1 MRKTALALG
10 TAAVALLAGLGAAQA
25 ATPKDGLVM
34 ADFIDDIIS
43 LGPAEVFEFSAAEYQ
58 AQVYDRLVTYPVD
71 DVENLKGHVAESWT
85 VSDDG
90 LTFTFKIRD
99 GIKFHSGNPL
109 TAEDVAYS
117 LQRVVAL
124 NKSPGFIL
132 TQFGFSKDNMADT
145 IKASDPHT
153 LVLKVD
159 KPYAPTFVLYCLT
172 AGVGSVVDAKLVKEH
187 EKAGDMGYEW
197 LKTSSAGSGPFK
209 LRAWKPKDNYA
220 LDGNESY
227 WLGAPGFKRVIVRHV
242 PEPATQRLLLEKG
255 DIDIARKLGPE
266 DIKAVTG
273 NAEIQIEKSPK
284 GAIWY
289 MGLNQKNQ
297 YLAKPEVREALKWA
311 VDYDA
316 LAGVIMKGNAKV
328 HQAFLPEGF
337 LGAIPDAPYKL
348 DIAKAKELLGKAGL
362 TQGFTISM
370 DVRNTSPTKDLA
382 QAIQATWAEA
392 GVKVEL
398 LPADNA
404 QTLTKYRARQH
415 DVYIGQWGPDYQD
428 PNTNAE
434 TFAANYDNGDA
445 PPAKT
450 LAWRNA
456 WDIPEMT
463 KTTQAAVLERDGAKR
478 SEIYQALQRDHQ
490 KVSPFVIMAQQIET
504 IASRANV
511 RGMIWGPSFDDNRY
525 WKGHKE

>member
-1 MRKTALALG
+1 
-10 TAAVALLAGLGAAQA
+10 
-25 ATPKDGLVM
+25 
-34 ADFIDDIIS
+34 
-43 LGPAEVFEFSAAEYQ
+43 
-58 AQVYDRLVTYPVD
+58 
-71 DVENLKGHVAESWT
+71 
-85 VSDDG
+85 
-90 LTFTFKIRD
+90 
-99 GIKFHSGNPL
+99 
-109 TAEDVAYS
+109 
-117 LQRVVAL
+117 
-124 NKSPGFIL
+124 
-132 TQFGFSKDNMADT
+132 
-145 IKASDPHT
+145 
-153 LVLKVD
+153 
-159 KPYAPTFVLYCLT
+159 
-172 AGVGSVVDAKLVKEH
+172 
-187 EKAGDMGYEW
+187 
-197 LKTSSAGSGPFK
+197 
-209 LRAWKPKDNYA
+209 
-220 LDGNESY
+220 
-227 WLGAPGFKRVIVRHV
+227 
-242 PEPATQRLLLEKG
+242 
-255 DIDIARKLGPE
+255 
-266 DIKAVTG
+266 
-273 NAEIQIEKSPK
+273 
-284 GAIWY
+284 